1 MALTFFVRK
10 SAIGILFVGVFI
22 LGWFY
27 GNQHSGC
34 PTRTHVEY
42 QR

>member
-10 SAIGILFVGVFI
+10 SAIGVLIVGIFI
-22 LGWFY
+22 LGWLY
-27 GNQHSGC
+27 GNQHGGC
-34 PTRTHVEY
+34 PARTHVEY